1 MISPNDK
8 SLQKPYCLTR
18 IDFLQQFYT
27 LAKERKIKR
36 SIKNLSDFNNILGL
50 KAAKIFKI
58 EMYNAMQALQA
69 NNEAIAIGLE
79 QIPPII
85 IANIPVDPN
94 LPAELPEQQ
103 QDIPANAVAIKR
115 WEIIDEMR
123 TDFDNAK
130 MTLKEKMKALLPEDI
145 FESLKLKAGI
155 EGWSNVEPAD
165 VFDYILSDEFSD
177 LSDANLDVIIKK
189 INQPWKKNITLKSN
203 LESMVKENDNL
214 KAAFPHLA
222 LSDQDLF
229 RSAFKISK
237 SDNYRLLPIVNN
249 FMSLPGQ
256 HITRSLFS
264 DFADYIL
271 KNYLIYSHAK
281 NTNHLAFICENVDTP
296 LALATTSTIVDDGG
310 LALAA
315 NALPTPSAAIANPP
329 VWNQKD
335 YNEYLTLKAAKN
347 NKGPKQQQRRP
358 NQPFVAPPPP
368 PGAPAN
374 TQFGRICFNC
384 GWNKSHNS
392 KSCPVMTLEPTKFTE
407 KQRKLTSFDPKVDD
421 HIIDNVAVNQSCAP
435 GVYGNT

>member
-18 IDFLQQFYT
+18 IEFLQQFYT

-130 MTLKEKMKALLPEDI
+130 MMLKDKMKTLLPADI
-145 FESLKLKAGI
+145 FESLVLKAGI
-155 EGWSNVEPAD
+155 EGWSNVSPAD
-165 VFDYILSDEFSD
+165 VFNYILDDEFSD
-177 LSDANLDVIIKK
+177 LSEDNLNVVLDKIKK
-189 INQPWKKNITLKSN
+189 PWNKRIPLKTN
-203 LESMVKENDNL
+203 MENMLKENEAL
-214 KAAFPHLA
+214 KEAFPHLA
-222 LSDQDLF
+222 LSDQGLF
-229 RSAFKISK
+229 RVAFEIAK

-249 FMSLPGQ
+249 FMALPGQ

-264 DFADYIL
+264 EFSAYIL
-271 KNYLIYSHAK
+271 KSYLNHSHAK
-281 NTNHLAFICENVDTP
+281 NTHHLAFICENVDTP
-296 LALATTSTIVDDGG
+296 LALASTSTIVDDGG

-315 NALPTPSAAIANPP
+315 NALQTPSAAIANPP
-329 VWNQKD
+329 AWNQKD
-335 YNEYLTLKAAKN
+335 YAEYLTLKAAKN
-347 NKGPKQQQRRP
+347 YKGPKQQQKRP
-358 NQPFVAPPPP
+358 TQPFVAPPPP
-368 PGAPAN
+368 PGATADM
-374 TQFGRICFNC
+374 QFGRICFNC
-384 GWNKSHNS
+384 GWNKNHNS
-392 KSCPVMTLEPTKFTE
+392 KYCPVMALEPTKFTE
-407 KQRKLTSFDPKVDD
+407 NQRKLTSFDPKVDD
-421 HIIDNVAVNQSCAP
+421 HIIDRVAVNQSCAP